1 MPKVCVFFAKLK
13 ELCKNKK
20 VSIAQMQRDCG
31 LGTST
36 AYMWK
41 TGEIMPNVATVNKIA
56 KYFNVS
62 PHELISRANSEEVCG
77 APVKNNHKPP
87 DDINSAAVKGE
98 RTTDLIAIIRL
109 QHETLCEQ
117 LRIQNEQ
124 LRIQN
129 KKNDDLVEIIN
140 NLTKP
145 QAESKSRGRAAELV
159 GVRGA

>member
-1 MPKVCVFFAKLK
+1 
-13 ELCKNKK
+13 
-20 VSIAQMQRDCG
+20 
-31 LGTST
+31 
-36 AYMWK
+36 MWK
-41 TGEIMPNVATVNKIA
+41 TGDIMPNVATVNKIA

-62 PHELISRANSEEVCG
+62 PHELMSRANSEEVHDT
-77 APVKNNHKPP
+77 PFTSTPKPP
-87 DDINSAAVKGE
+87 NDTPGAAVKGE
-98 RTTDLIAIIRL
+98 RTADLVAIIKL

-145 QAESKSRGRAAELV
+145 QAEGEARDPARGRAVGLA

>member
-1 MPKVCVFFAKLK
+1 
-13 ELCKNKK
+13 
-20 VSIAQMQRDCG
+20 
-31 LGTST
+31 
-36 AYMWK
+36 MWK
-41 TGEIMPNVATVNKIA
+41 TGEIMPNVATINKIA
-56 KYFNVS
+56 HYFNVS
-62 PHELISRANSEEVCG
+62 PHELISRANSEEVCD
-77 APVKNNHKPP
+77 APVASSHKPP
-87 DDINSAAVKGE
+87 NDITITAVKGE
-98 RTTDLIAIIRL
+98 RTADLVSIIRL

-145 QAESKSRGRAAELV
+145 QAEGAARDPARGRAVGLA